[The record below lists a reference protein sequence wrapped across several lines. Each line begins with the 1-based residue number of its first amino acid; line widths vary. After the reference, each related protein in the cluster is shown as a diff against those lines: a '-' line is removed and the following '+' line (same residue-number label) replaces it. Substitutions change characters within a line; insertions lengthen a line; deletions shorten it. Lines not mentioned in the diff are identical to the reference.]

1 MKFLPRLSR
10 FTRRIWF
17 IILIN
22 AVLIAVGTIGYVVLE
37 GWSVLD
43 ALYMTVITIGSV
55 GYGEVGAL
63 SSEGQVFTIFFIV
76 AGVSFV
82 AASITMLAETILSAE
97 LRGEIREAQMN
108 ARLEKLTDHVI
119 ISGYGRVGKQAA
131 ELLMQEKQREVVIVD
146 LDAKLVRQLQD
157 EGKLAIE
164 GDATDD
170 DVLRKV
176 GVERAWGLLVTAG
189 QDADNLFI
197 VLSARTLNPD
207 LTIVAR
213 SSRLENESKML
224 HAGADRVV
232 SPYSIGGQRMANSL
246 LRPHLTNFLEGL
258 TVQDGVEVWLDEMY
272 VGAGSSV
279 IGQTVAQLD
288 LRQRTGM
295 TLLAIL
301 RGRDV
306 FTPDA
311 RTFIEV
317 GDQLILIGTRA
328 QLDQFEELVGE

>member
-1 MKFLPRLSR
+1 MRFLPRLSR

-22 AVLIAVGTIGYVVLE
+22 FVLIAVGTLGYVAIE

-55 GYGEVGAL
+55 GYGEVAEL
-63 SSEGQVFTIFFIV
+63 SYAGRVFTIIFIV
-76 AGVSFV
+76 VGVGFV
-82 AASITMLAETILSAE
+82 AASLTLLAETILSAE

-108 ARLEKLTDHVI
+108 ARLEKLNDHVI
-119 ISGYGRVGKQAA
+119 ISGYGRVGRQAT
-131 ELLMQEKQREVVIVD
+131 EILMQEKQREIVIVD
-146 LDAKLVRQLQD
+146 TDAKLVEQLQN

-170 DVLRKV
+170 DVLLRA
-176 GVERAWGLLVTAG
+176 GVERAWGLLVSLG

-197 VLSARTLNPD
+197 VLSARALNEN

-213 SSRLENESKML
+213 SSRLENERKML

-246 LRPHLTNFLEGL
+246 IRPHLTNFLEGL
-258 TVQDGVEVWLDEMY
+258 TVKDGVEVWLDEMF
-272 VGAGSSV
+272 VEPGSRV
-279 IGQTVAQLD
+279 IGETVARLD
-288 LRQRTGM
+288 LRQRTGV

-301 RGRDV
+301 RGPDV
-306 FTPDA
+306 FRPDA
-311 RTFIEV
+311 KTFIEAE
-317 GDQLILIGTRA
+317 DQLILIGTRA
-328 QLDQFEELVGE
+328 QLDQFEELMAG